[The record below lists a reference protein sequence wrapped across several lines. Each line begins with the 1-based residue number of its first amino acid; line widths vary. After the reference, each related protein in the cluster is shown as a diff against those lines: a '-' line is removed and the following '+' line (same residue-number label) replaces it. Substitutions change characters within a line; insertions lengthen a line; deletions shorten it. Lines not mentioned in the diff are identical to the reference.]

1 MAAFGAQPRTSRS
14 GYQHYNMYA
23 KSQRLIANALRG
35 PASQGTRAMRSG
47 LLNMRVF
54 GSIPVAGATYYTD
67 GYTQPAQVFSAP
79 TPLTQQG
86 APASTS
92 AGIFSFPSPKFTG
105 PTGAIPTYLSPVFP
119 GSKQ

>member
-1 MAAFGAQPRTSRS
+1 MALGQRNRPQT
-14 GYQHYNMYA
+14 GYQHYNVYA
-23 KSQRLIANALRG
+23 KSQRLIANALQG

-67 GYTQPAQVFSAP
+67 GYTQPAQVFTAP
-79 TPLTQQG
+79 TPLTQSG